1 MAKLRLTALYSNLTD
16 KNDFQK
22 KYFSQNNLSYCH
34 KDKKDREIN
43 INLTKKVTNCVTFHF
58 LKYVNM
64 SFSRGVSKLLC
75 VFKTY
80 LCSHIP
86 IYKIYNEE
94 IYRYIQSETQ
104 P

>member
-43 INLTKKVTNCVTFHF
+43 TNLTKKVTNCVTFHF

-64 SFSRGVSKLLC
+64 SFSRGVSNYFCILSTC
-75 VFKTY
+75 

-86 IYKIYNEE
+86 IYS
-94 IYRYIQSETQ
+94 RYA
-104 P
+104 

>member
-34 KDKKDREIN
+34 KDKKDNKIN
-43 INLTKKVTNCVTFHF
+43 INLTKKVTNCMTFHF
-58 LKYVNM
+58 LKSVNM
-64 SFSRGVSKLLC
+64 SFSRGVSNYFFTLSTC
-75 VFKTY
+75 

-86 IYKIYNEE
+86 IYS
-94 IYRYIQSETQ
+94 RYA
-104 P
+104 

>member
-1 MAKLRLTALYSNLTD
+1 MAKERQTSTYSNLTGI
-16 KNDFQK
+16 NDLFFF
-22 KYFSQNNLSYCH
+22 FSNQNNLSYCH
-34 KDKKDREIN
+34 KDKKHSKIN
-43 INLTKKVTNCVTFHF
+43 MNLSKIVTYCVTFHF
-58 LKYVNM
+58 SKYVNM

-75 VFKTY
+75 IFETY

-86 IYKIYNEE
+86 IYKIYNGE